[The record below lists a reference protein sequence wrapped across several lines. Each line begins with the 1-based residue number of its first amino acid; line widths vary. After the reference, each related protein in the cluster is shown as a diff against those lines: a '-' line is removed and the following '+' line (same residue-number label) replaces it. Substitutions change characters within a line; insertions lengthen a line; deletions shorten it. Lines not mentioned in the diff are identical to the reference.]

1 MTPLALA
8 IQRERRAKL
17 FFFLGALFLIL
28 CVLVLVQNLLVSFI
42 LAFVTYYLL
51 APLVD
56 FLERQGLSRLWATTF
71 PFFIL
76 SVLTVVTLVIF
87 FPSLI
92 AETQSLQ
99 KNVPQYMESFNQLWG
114 KTENKLA
121 EISSL
126 VGLNEIHEQLQP
138 KMNQWLTTT
147 VAQLPQILS
156 QSLTIMLIAPFLAF
170 FMLLD
175 GRDFVRRILNLV
187 PNSLFELTLNLN
199 HQIGTQM
206 GGFIRARLL
215 ESVVVGLIV
224 WLGLLIF
231 GFPYALLLALFASL
245 LNVIPYL
252 GPLLGAAPAFL
263 IILSNGGGTSEA
275 LILLAIY
282 GTAQII
288 DAAILVP
295 FLVAKIVDLHPVTV
309 VLSILIGSQLMG
321 IVGMIICI
329 PIVSAL
335 KVTSIAIYRHLT
347 NFRT

>member
-17 FFFLGALFLIL
+17 FFFLGALLLIL
-28 CVLVLVQNLLVSFI
+28 CVLIFVQNLLVSFI

-51 APLVD
+51 APIVD
-56 FLERQGLSRLWATTF
+56 FLERQGLARLWATVF
-71 PFFIL
+71 PFFVL
-76 SVLTVVTLVIF
+76 SLIVVICGVIF

-92 AETQSLQ
+92 EETQSLQ
-99 KNVPQYMESFNQLWG
+99 KNAPQYLDSFNQMWSRSE
-114 KTENKLA
+114 TKLA

-126 VGLNEIHEQLQP
+126 VGLSEIHAQLQP
-138 KMNQWLTTT
+138 KMTLWFERT
-147 VAQLPQILS
+147 VTQLPQILS

-175 GRDFVRRILNLV
+175 GRDFVRKILSLV

-199 HQIGTQM
+199 HQIGSQM

-215 ESVVVGLIV
+215 ESVVVGVIV
-224 WLGLLIF
+224 WTGLMIF
-231 GFPYALLLALFASL
+231 GLPYALLLALFASL

-263 IILSNGGGTSEA
+263 IILTNGGGTSEV

-309 VLSILIGSQLMG
+309 VLSILIGSQLLG

-329 PIVSAL
+329 PLVSAM
-335 KVTSIAIYRHLT
+335 KVTTIAIYRHLT